1 MLAAFPSSGSR
12 RNGFGTVM
20 RKTID
25 NAPAQW
31 SSALKAGLAYFVIVF
46 GIGFLLGTFRVVAL
60 IPVVGERAAVLLELP
75 IMLAISWFSSLWL
88 IARFDVVCR
97 LMPRLIMGG
106 LAFGLLMAGEVGVS
120 MFGLGRTLAEHL
132 ASYGNLST
140 ILGLLAQ
147 LAFAAFPAIQLAIRR
162 ERPG

>member
-1 MLAAFPSSGSR
+1 LLAAFLSSVSR
-12 RNGFGTVM
+12 QYGFGTVM
-20 RKTID
+20 RETID
-25 NAPAQW
+25 NEPEQW
-31 SSALKAGLAYFVIVF
+31 SSVLKAGLAYFVIVF
-46 GIGFLLGTFRVVAL
+46 GVGFLLGTFRVVAV
-60 IPVVGERAAVLLELP
+60 IPVVGERAAVMLELP

-88 IARFDVVCR
+88 IAKFNVVCR

-132 ASYGNLST
+132 ASYGNEPT

-147 LAFAAFPAIQLAIRR
+147 LAFASFPAIQLAIRR
-162 ERPG
+162 